1 MRSIMY
7 SRMLN
12 ENRTSWEKYRESEL
26 ARVVPILTDLGY
38 ILDEEQPHTKGE
50 RYLMQAVTT
59 QSGKKL
65 ILLGSDKK
73 TNERVVVKVT
83 SSPDGIRELEHER
96 TCRNVLA
103 EIGFAY
109 QSFLSPKELLF
120 VRKGPYC
127 ISVQAFIA
135 QEKPFLD
142 RSLEEQFTLTLRS
155 FKAQESA
162 HAATYEHAQLVRKT
176 FGSMNA
182 AGYLRSFENFMTCS
196 HGAEKLLANA
206 YKTLCDGRYTIE
218 QYGGFLTH
226 TDFVPH
232 NFRVLD
238 NAIYLLDHS
247 SLRFGNKYEG
257 WARFLN
263 FMTLHNRPL
272 EALLLEYLRVNRAPE
287 ETKAL
292 GLMRVYRLGEIICYY
307 TRTLP
312 KSEGSLF
319 ALNEARIAFWTKVLA
334 ATLEGRTVGDDI
346 VKDYVALRDSLR
358 SEEEKERQ
366 VGLH

>member
-1 MRSIMY
+1 MS
-7 SRMLN
+7 N
-12 ENRTSWEKYRESEL
+12 ENRTSWENYRDTEI
-26 ARVVPILTDLGY
+26 ARVTPILTDLGY
-38 ILDEEQPHTKGE
+38 VLDEAQPHTKGE

-59 QSGKKL
+59 ESGKKL
-65 ILLGSDKK
+65 ILLGRD
-73 TNERVVVKVT
+73 TETDGRVVIKVT

-96 TCRNVLA
+96 TCRRVLA
-103 EIGFAY
+103 EIGFSY

-120 VRKGPYC
+120 VRTGPYC
-127 ISVQAFIA
+127 ISVQAFIE

-142 RSLEEQFTLTLRS
+142 RSIEEQFELALRS

-162 HAATYEHAQLVRKT
+162 HAATYEHARLVRKT
-176 FGSMNA
+176 FGSMEA
-182 AGYLRSFENFMTCS
+182 TGYLRGFERFMACP
-196 HGAEKLLANA
+196 HGAGELLQKAHDELYN
-206 YKTLCDGRYTIE
+206 GRHTIE

-232 NFRVLD
+232 NFRVLG

-272 EALLLEYLRVNRAPE
+272 EAALLEYVHANRTPE
-287 ETKAL
+287 ESASL
-292 GLMRVYRLGEIICYY
+292 RLMRVYRLGEIICYY

-312 KSEGSLF
+312 KSEGSLL
-319 ALNEARIAFWTKVLA
+319 ALNEARIAFWTEVLA

-346 VKDYVALRDSLR
+346 VENYRTVRDSLR
-358 SEEEKERQ
+358 SDEEKQRQ
-366 VGLH
+366 IGLH

>member
-1 MRSIMY
+1 MS
-7 SRMLN
+7 S
-12 ENRTSWEKYRESEL
+12 ENRTSWEEYRAHEL
-26 ARVVPILTDLGY
+26 ARVVPILTNLGY
-38 ILDEEQPHTKGE
+38 VLDDAQPHIKGE
-50 RYLMQAVTT
+50 RYLMQAITT
-59 QSGKKL
+59 ESGKKL
-65 ILLGSDKK
+65 ILLGRDTK
-73 TNERVVVKVT
+73 TSERVVIKVT
-83 SSPDGIRELEHER
+83 SSLGGIRELEHER
-96 TCRNVLA
+96 VCRKVLA

-142 RSLEEQFTLTLRS
+142 RSLEKQFTLALRA
-155 FKAQESA
+155 FKAQEGA
-162 HAATYEHAQLVRKT
+162 HAATYEHAQLVKKT
-176 FGSMNA
+176 FGSMDA
-182 AGYLRSFENFMTCS
+182 AGYLRSFERFMACS
-196 HGAEKLLANA
+196 DNTEDLLRKAQKELHA
-206 YKTLCDGRYTIE
+206 GRYTID

-232 NFRVLD
+232 NFRISGD
-238 NAIYLLDHS
+238 TIYLLDHS

-272 EALLLEYLRVNRAPE
+272 EQALLEYLRVNRTPE
-287 ETKAL
+287 ETKSL
-292 GLMRVYRLGEIICYY
+292 RLMRIYRLGEIICYY

-312 KSEGSLF
+312 KSEGSLL
-319 ALNEARIAFWTKVLA
+319 ALNEARVAFWTDVLA
-334 ATLEGRTVGDDI
+334 ATLENRI
-346 VKDYVALRDSLR
+346 VEDSIVRDYIALRDSLR
-358 SEEEKERQ
+358 SDEEKERQ

>member
-1 MRSIMY
+1 MP
-7 SRMLN
+7 N
-12 ENRTSWEKYRESEL
+12 NNQKSWEKYRESEL

-38 ILDEEQPHTKGE
+38 ALDDAQPHTKGE

-59 QSGKKL
+59 ESGKKL
-65 ILLGSDKK
+65 ILLGIDKK
-73 TNERVVVKVT
+73 TNERVVIKVT

-96 TCRNVLA
+96 TCRRVLT

-109 QSFLSPKELLF
+109 QSFLSPQELLF

-127 ISVQAFIA
+127 ISVQTFIA
-135 QEKPFLD
+135 QEKPFLE
-142 RSLEEQFTLTLRS
+142 RSLEEQFSLALRS

-162 HAATYEHAQLVRKT
+162 HAATYEHARIVRRT
-176 FGSMNA
+176 FGSMDA
-182 AGYLRSFENFMTCS
+182 AGYLRSFENFMACP
-196 HGAEKLLANA
+196 HNANELLHKAQ
-206 YKTLCDGRYTIE
+206 KELHDGRYTID

-238 NAIYLLDHS
+238 DAIYLLDHS

-263 FMTLHNRPL
+263 FMTLHHRPL
-272 EALLLEYLRVNRAPE
+272 EAALLEYLRVNRTPE
-287 ETKAL
+287 ETESL
-292 GLMRVYRLGEIICYY
+292 RLMRIYRLGEIICYY

-312 KSEGSLF
+312 KSEGPLL
-319 ALNEARIAFWTKVLA
+319 ALNEARVAFWTNVLA
-334 ATLEGRTVGDDI
+334 AILENRAVEDDI
-346 VKDYVALRDSLR
+346 VRDYVALRDSLR

>member
-1 MRSIMY
+1 MP
-7 SRMLN
+7 N
-12 ENRTSWEKYRESEL
+12 ENLTSWEKYRADEL
-26 ARVVPILTDLGY
+26 ARVVPILADLGY
-38 ILDEEQPHTKGE
+38 ALEEDQPHTKGE

-59 QSGKKL
+59 ESGTKL
-65 ILLGSDKK
+65 ILLGSGAK
-73 TNERVVVKVT
+73 TNERVVIKVT

-96 TCRNVLA
+96 TCRKVLA

-127 ISVQAFIA
+127 ISVQSFVA

-142 RSLEEQFTLTLRS
+142 RPLEEQFALALRS

-176 FGSMNA
+176 FGAMDA
-182 AGYLRSFENFMTCS
+182 TGYLKSFESFVACS
-196 HGAEKLLANA
+196 HSAGELLSKA
-206 YKTLCDGRYTIE
+206 YETLCDGQRTIE

-238 NAIYLLDHS
+238 DAIYLLDHS

-263 FMTLHNRPL
+263 FMTLHNHPL
-272 EALLLEYLRVNRAPE
+272 ETALLEYLRVNRTPE
-287 ETKAL
+287 ETKSL
-292 GLMRVYRLGEIICYY
+292 ELMRVYRLGEIICYY

-312 KSEGSLF
+312 KSEGALLV
-319 ALNEARIAFWTKVLA
+319 LNEARVAFWTKVLA
-334 ATLEGRTVGDDI
+334 ATLEGKTVGDDT
-346 VKDYVALRDSLR
+346 VEDYKTLRDSLR

-366 VGLH
+366 IGLH